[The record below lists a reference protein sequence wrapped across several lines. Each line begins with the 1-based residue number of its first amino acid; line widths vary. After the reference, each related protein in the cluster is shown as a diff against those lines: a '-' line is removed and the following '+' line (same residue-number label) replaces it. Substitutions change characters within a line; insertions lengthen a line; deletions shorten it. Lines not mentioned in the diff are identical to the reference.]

1 MQLEGTRSQS
11 YCAMTH
17 LLCIRRSLVCAWH
30 VEKAVIY
37 TVILT
42 LCREYAHGLQDARQ
56 VLDLVSRP
64 ELRLRVL
71 RVLEQGGLSHMAEHY
86 KSLYFDLSR

>member
-1 MQLEGTRSQS
+1 MQLEGTRFQS
-11 YCAMTH
+11 DCAMTH
-17 LLCIRRSLVCAWH
+17 ILCSRSVCARDIH
-30 VEKAVIY
+30 GPLKLY
-37 TVILT
+37 
-42 LCREYAHGLQDARQ
+42 REYAHGLQDARQ